1 MSSYGRIAV
10 ILLAGLVL
18 VGDALFALQMS
29 KDLFN

>member
-10 ILLAGLVL
+10 IIFAGLVL

-29 KDLFN
+29 KELFG